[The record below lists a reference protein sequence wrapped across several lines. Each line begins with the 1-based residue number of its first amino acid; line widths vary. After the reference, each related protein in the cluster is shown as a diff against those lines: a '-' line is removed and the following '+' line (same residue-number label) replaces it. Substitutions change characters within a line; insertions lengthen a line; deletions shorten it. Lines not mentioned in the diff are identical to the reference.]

1 MNMHAALSLH
11 GHLSILHA
19 DAYDLTIDVC
29 SASFCLF
36 FFFHQCVGC
45 LHLYSSA
52 VLLGF
57 KRHTEVK
64 TIAKARA

>member
-19 DAYDLTIDVC
+19 NAYDPTKAARVFSLLL
-29 SASFCLF
+29 LF
-36 FFFHQCVGC
+36 FYQRVGC

-64 TIAKARA
+64 TMEGARA